1 MDRNHRLGRCRGA
14 FNMTI
19 DWNAFTPWAAT
30 GGGVVLGA
38 AVALLVLANGRVA
51 GISGIVG
58 GLLKP
63 RGGDIG
69 WRLAFI
75 AGLLLSPLVYS
86 GFAGVPRITIDASFP
101 IMILAGLVVGI
112 GVRYGGG
119 CTSGHGVCG
128 ISRLSP
134 RSVVATVAFIAT
146 GFATVYVLR
155 HLMS

>member
-1 MDRNHRLGRCRGA
+1 
-14 FNMTI
+14 MTI
-19 DWNAFTPWAAT
+19 DWNAFTPWPAT
-30 GGGVVLGA
+30 VGGVVLGA

-86 GFAGVPRITIDASFP
+86 G
-101 IMILAGLVVGI
+101 LAGMPG
-112 GVRYGGG
+112 RAARP
-119 CTSGHGVCG
+119 S
-128 ISRLSP
+128 
-134 RSVVATVAFIAT
+134 
-146 GFATVYVLR
+146 
-155 HLMS
+155 